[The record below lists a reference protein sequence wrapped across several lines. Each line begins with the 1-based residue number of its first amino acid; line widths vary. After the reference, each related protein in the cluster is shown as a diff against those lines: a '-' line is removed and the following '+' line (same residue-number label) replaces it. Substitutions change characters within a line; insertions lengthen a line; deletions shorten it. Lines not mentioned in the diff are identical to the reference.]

1 MTSKIYVIAIKCEFL
16 LQTYIRPSLREH
28 YIVLLCFSLWKIN
41 TEQLTDVIFRAGESH
56 DEAMCCLGSD
66 YRATGLVTAPAVV
79 RSPVRPA
86 YHHQPAGPGRLTRLS
101 YELRVTLHILPQLPR
116 YTNSLHK
123 YVIHINSRNII
134 FQECLFFS
142 HLYLNAIRILILIQT
157 ICIQ

>member
-28 YIVLLCFSLWKIN
+28 YIVLLCFFSLEDKHWK
-41 TEQLTDVIFRAGESH
+41 QLTDVIFSVGESH

-66 YRATGLVTAPAVV
+66 YRTSNYTSCGQISSQTCIPSSAC
-79 RSPVRPA
+79 
-86 YHHQPAGPGRLTRLS
+86 RLWPS
-101 YELRVTLHILPQLPR
+101 YQIELRVTLHILAQLPR
-116 YTNSLHK
+116 YTNSLQN

>member
-66 YRATGLVTAPAVV
+66 YRTGDCT
-79 RSPVRPA
+79 SCGQISRPA